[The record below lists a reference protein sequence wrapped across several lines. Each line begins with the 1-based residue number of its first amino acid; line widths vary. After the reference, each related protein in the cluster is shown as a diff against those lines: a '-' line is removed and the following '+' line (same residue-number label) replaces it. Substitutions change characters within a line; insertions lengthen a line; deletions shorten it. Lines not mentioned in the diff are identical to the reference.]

1 MTLGPLLADLALPP
15 VIPFLNW
22 PWDDLLFLI
31 LSGIMLGSAIFVVI
45 GRNIVRSGVAMM
57 LSFGALAG
65 IYVLAGAVI
74 VAAAQVLVYI
84 GAISVLILFAI
95 MLTQTKAGPAEL
107 VFHRQAWA
115 GALTAIVLALL
126 IIVSVINTQWPLAA
140 AERLVSGTTAVAML
154 LFQDALY
161 IFALQVVAVLLT
173 AAVIGGVFL
182 AKRELSADPGDRD
195 PATLDRLVAPVD
207 AVAVDRP
214 AGVGRTAA
222 EAQVSPASRAAGAD
236 AGGGTA

>member
-1 MTLGPLLADLALPP
+1 MGLPP
-15 VIPFLNW
+15 TIPFLNW

-57 LSFGALAG
+57 LAFGALAG

-126 IIVSVINTQWPLAA
+126 IIVSVINTQWPLAG
-140 AERLVSGTTAVAML
+140 AERLVSGTNAVAML

-161 IFALQVVAVLLT
+161 IFALQVVAILLT

-195 PATLDRLVAPVD
+195 PATLDRLMSPVD
-207 AVAVDRP
+207 AVAIDRP
-214 AGVGRTAA
+214 
-222 EAQVSPASRAAGAD
+222 
-236 AGGGTA
+236 

>member
-1 MTLGPLLADLALPP
+1 MGLPP
-15 VIPFLNW
+15 TIPFLNW
-22 PWDDLLFLI
+22 AWDDLLFLI
-31 LSGIMLGSAIFVVI
+31 LAGIMLGSAIFVVI

-57 LSFGALAG
+57 LSFAALAG

-95 MLTQTKAGPAEL
+95 MLTQTKSGPAEL

-126 IIVSVINTQWPLAA
+126 VIVSIINTQWPLAV
-140 AERLVSGTTAVAML
+140 AERLVSATTAVAML
-154 LFQDALY
+154 LFEDALY
-161 IFALQVVAVLLT
+161 VFSLQVVAVLLT

-182 AKRELSADPGDRD
+182 AKRELSADPGERD
-195 PATLDRLVAPVD
+195 PATLDRLRAPVD
-207 AVAVDRP
+207 AALVDR
-214 AGVGRTAA
+214 A
-222 EAQVSPASRAAGAD
+222 
-236 AGGGTA
+236 